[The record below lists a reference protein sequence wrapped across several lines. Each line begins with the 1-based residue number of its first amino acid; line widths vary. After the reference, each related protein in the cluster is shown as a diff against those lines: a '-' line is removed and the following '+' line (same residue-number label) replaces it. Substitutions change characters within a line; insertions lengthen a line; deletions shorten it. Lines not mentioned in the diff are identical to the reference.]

1 MNLQSVFPEHVP
13 ILGVCGYSGSG
24 KTTLIEAAIPSLSDA
39 GLSVAVI
46 KHDRHGL
53 DIDRPG
59 SDTARFTRAG
69 AVSVLGH
76 GPRESILVRSCGPE
90 LADAVRLVPRDVDI
104 VLVEGHKSAPIRRV
118 WLAGP
123 NESSHPDS
131 EIPPF
136 EIFPWAAPDRLS
148 RFLEIVRVE
157 IERSVHERQVR
168 CGILIGGKSSRMG
181 RPKAGILIDGEPMA
195 ARIARV
201 LGEATG
207 VAPIL
212 LGTGHVPE
220 GLATLDRLPDGA
232 HISGPIS
239 GQFSGRISGPIA
251 GLLAAMRWSPEAAWL
266 ICAVDMPR
274 ISPESIRW
282 LLGERKAGRWAVMP
296 HLAGKDR
303 PEPLFACYEPMIMP
317 TVEEMA
323 SRGELRL
330 RRLAGHQKVAA
341 PTVPEELEP
350 AFTNLNTPE
359 DLRLFLE

>member
-1 MNLQSVFPEHVP
+1 MTNSAGRQRVFPFHNLM
-13 ILGVCGYSGSG
+13 LGVCGYSGSG
-24 KTTLIEAAIPSLSDA
+24 KTTLIEAAIPPLCDA
-39 GLSVAVI
+39 GFRVAVI

-76 GPRESILVRSCGPE
+76 GPRESILVTSCGPE
-90 LADAVRLVPRDVDI
+90 LAGAARLVPRDVDI

-118 WLAGP
+118 WLEGTDRIAP
-123 NESSHPDS
+123 PESD
-131 EIPPF
+131 IPPF
-136 EIFPWAAPDRLS
+136 EILQWGAPDRLA
-148 RFLEIVRVE
+148 RFLEIVRGE
-157 IERSVHERQVR
+157 IERSVRERPLR

-207 VAPIL
+207 SAAPML
-212 LGTGHVPE
+212 LGAGHVPE
-220 GLATLDRLPDGA
+220 SLAMLDRLPDA
-232 HISGPIS
+232 TH
-239 GQFSGRISGPIA
+239 ISGPIA
-251 GLLAAMRWSPEAAWL
+251 GLVAAMRWSPESAWL

-274 ISPESIRW
+274 ISPEAIRW
-282 LLGERKAGRWAVMP
+282 LLGERRAGRWAVMP

-317 TVEEMA
+317 EVETMA
-323 SRGELRL
+323 LRGELRL
-330 RRLAGHQKVAA
+330 RRLADHLKVATPA
-341 PTVPEELEP
+341 VPEEFVP

-359 DLRLFLE
+359 DLRMFLEER

>member
-1 MNLQSVFPEHVP
+1 MFPEHVP

-39 GLSVAVI
+39 GLRVAVI

-90 LADAVRLVPRDVDI
+90 LADAARLVPRDVDI
-104 VLVEGHKSAPIRRV
+104 VLVEGHKRAPIRRV
-118 WLAGP
+118 WLAAP
-123 NESSHPDS
+123 DESMPPDS
-131 EIPPF
+131 DIPTLEIL
-136 EIFPWAAPDRLS
+136 PWGAPDRLS
-148 RFLEIVRVE
+148 RFLEIVRSE
-157 IERSVHERQVR
+157 IERSVRERQVR

-181 RPKAGILIDGEPMA
+181 RPKAGLLIGGEPMA

-207 VAPIL
+207 SAPML

-220 GLATLDRLPDGA
+220 GLAMLDRLPD
-232 HISGPIS
+232 HPDLM
-239 GQFSGRISGPIA
+239 GPIA

-303 PEPLFACYEPMIMP
+303 PEPLFACYEPMIIP
-317 TVEEMA
+317 IVEEMA

>member
-1 MNLQSVFPEHVP
+1 MNLQGVFPEST

-24 KTTLIEAAIPSLSDA
+24 KTTLIEAAIPALCDA
-39 GLSVAVI
+39 GLRVAVI
-46 KHDRHGL
+46 KHNRHGL

-76 GPRESILVRSCGPE
+76 GPHESILVRSCGPE
-90 LADAVRLVPRDVDI
+90 LADAARLVPRDADI

-123 NESSHPDS
+123 NESSLPDS
-131 EIPPF
+131 VFPPLEILQ
-136 EIFPWAAPDRLS
+136 WAAPDRLS
-148 RFLEIVRVE
+148 RFLEIVRGE
-157 IERSVHERQVR
+157 IERSVRKRQVR

-181 RPKAGILIDGEPMA
+181 RPKAGIPIGGEPMA
-195 ARIARV
+195 VRIARV

-207 VAPIL
+207 SPPML

-220 GLATLDRLPDGA
+220 ALATLDRLPDATRIFGS
-232 HISGPIS
+232 ISGR
-239 GQFSGRISGPIA
+239 FSGRIAGPMA
-251 GLLAAMRWSPEAAWL
+251 GLLAAMRWMPEAAWL

-274 ISPESIRW
+274 ISPEAVRW
-282 LLGERKAGRWAVMP
+282 VLEERKAGRWAVIP

-303 PEPLFACYEPMIMP
+303 PEPLFACYEPMIVP
-317 TVEEMA
+317 AVEEMA

-341 PTVPEELEP
+341 PTVPEEFEP